1 MNSLTDN
8 KIDAKGKNLREILE
22 SKKYS
27 IDYFQRE
34 YKWQRK
40 HMEQLLIDLEEAFLD
55 SYQEYDKISE
65 VSDYNSYFMGPIIL
79 CEKGGIMSIIDG
91 QQRLTS
97 LTLLLIYINNIQ
109 QGRDDLEPIDNMIF
123 SRKHGR
129 NSFNIDVEERKDV
142 LDALYKDENF
152 DISETINHSI
162 INTVER
168 YNDIKELFP
177 ENLKNEKLPLFIDW
191 LKEKIIFVE
200 ILAYSDKN
208 AYTIFET
215 MNDRGYNLTPS
226 EMLKGFLL
234 SKVEDEDELLELN
247 SIWRNQISKLHQFSV
262 DEDLEFFRAWF
273 RGRYAD
279 TMRAQS
285 AGAKNED
292 FEKIGTSFH
301 RWVKENNKKLE
312 LKNSKSYYFFIKTDF
327 VFYSNLYVKIRELE
341 SKPIKG
347 LERINYSTYWTIAT
361 SLAYPLYMSPITKAD
376 DEDTINKKLS
386 IISGFIERYVFFRS
400 INFNS
405 ISQTTIRYT
414 IFNLVKKIRGLDIP
428 ELISTLQEFLSTM
441 SEDIDAMRKLNIY
454 TTNRKFLKY
463 VLSRL
468 TMHANSVC
476 GINTDFYDL
485 INARRKSGNNLS
497 FLISDN
503 YDQYAGYFAND
514 EDFQDFRGNIGVL
527 VLLRKDYH
535 NNENLSDTNILFRL
549 TKPNSL
555 SSEEISRLASKYKL
569 PDPFEVSLKWLE
581 ARQDFLIALANDIWG
596 VKSLGDNSIK

>member
-1 MNSLTDN
+1 MNSPTDN

-55 SYQEYDKISE
+55 SYQEGDNISN

-79 CEKGGIMSIIDG
+79 CEKSGVMSIIDG

-97 LTLLLIYINNIQ
+97 LTLILIYINNLQ
-109 QGRDDLEPIDNMIF
+109 REREDLEPVDNMIF

-142 LDALYKDENF
+142 LEALYKGDNF
-152 DISETINHSI
+152 DTSETINHSI
-162 INTVER
+162 INTVDR

-177 ENLKNEKLPLFIDW
+177 ENLENAKLPLFIDW
-191 LKEKIIFVE
+191 LKEKLVFVE

-234 SKVEDEDELLELN
+234 SKVEDEDELQELN

-312 LKNSKSYYFFIKTDF
+312 LKSSKNHYFFIKTDF
-327 VFYSNLYVKIRELE
+327 VFYSNLYLKIRELE

-361 SLAYPLYMSPITKAD
+361 SLSYPLYLSPITKAD
-376 DEDTINKKLS
+376 EENKVNEKLG

-400 INFNS
+400 INFNP
-405 ISQTTIRYT
+405 ISQTAIRYT

-428 ELISTLQEFLSTM
+428 ELILTLQDFLSSM
-441 SEDIDAMRKLNIY
+441 SEDIEAMRKLSIY
-454 TTNRKFLKY
+454 NTNRKFLRY

-468 TMHANSVC
+468 TIHANSLC

-485 INARRKSGNNLS
+485 ITARRKSGNNLG

-503 YDQYAGYFAND
+503 YDQFATIFDTD
-514 EDFQDFRGNIGVL
+514 EDFQKFRGNLGALI
-527 VLLRKDYH
+527 LLRKDFQ
-535 NNENLSDTNILFRL
+535 NNGNLSETNILFRL

-555 SSEEISRLASKYKL
+555 SNDEIACLTSKYKL
-569 PDPFEVSLKWLE
+569 PTTFDISPKWLE
-581 ARQDFLIALANDIWG
+581 ERQDFLIGLANEIWG
-596 VKSLGDNSIK
+596 VQSLGEN